1 MFKKMCLSLLMIS
14 DVCVE
19 AKDLDFK
26 LDYRATGGKLMG
38 KMTNSSL
45 LSITS
50 MNNEP
55 VVIKNLIVNR
65 GNSCEATK
73 KVEPKLG
80 DKFKKEKLFDHELKY
95 SQQIFYRL
103 NCKPNQLLEVKIITD
118 KGEYYHK
125 FSQ

>member
-1 MFKKMCLSLLMIS
+1 MFKKMCLSLLAIS
-14 DVCVE
+14 GVYLG

-26 LDYRATGGKLMG
+26 LDYRATGGKLVG
-38 KMTNSSL
+38 KMTDSSL

-50 MNNEP
+50 MNDEP

-73 KVEPKLG
+73 KVEPKLSK
-80 DKFKKEKLFDHELKY
+80 KFKKEKLFNHELKY

-103 NCKPNQLLEVKIITD
+103 NWQA
-118 KGEYYHK
+118 
-125 FSQ
+125 

>member
-14 DVCVE
+14 GVCVW

-38 KMTNSSL
+38 KMTDSSL

-50 MNNEP
+50 MNDEP

-73 KVEPKLG
+73 KVEPKFG

-103 NCKPNQLLEVKIITD
+103 DCKPNQLLEVKIITD

-125 FSQ
+125 FSK

>member
-1 MFKKMCLSLLMIS
+1 MIS
-14 DVCVE
+14 GIHLG
-19 AKDLDFK
+19 AKGLNFK
-26 LDYRATGGKLMG
+26 LDYHATGGKLVG
-38 KMTNSSL
+38 KMTDSSL

-50 MNNEP
+50 LNDEP

-65 GNSCEATK
+65 GNSCKATK

-80 DKFKKEKLFDHELKY
+80 DKFKKERLFNHKLKY

-103 NCKPNQLLEVKIITD
+103 DCKPKQLLEVKIITD

-125 FSQ
+125 FSK

>member
-1 MFKKMCLSLLMIS
+1 MFKKMCLSLLVIS
-14 DVCVE
+14 GVYVG

-38 KMTNSSL
+38 KMTDSSL

-50 MNNEP
+50 MNDEP

-73 KVEPKLG
+73 KVEPKFG
-80 DKFKKEKLFDHELKY
+80 DKFKKKNSLIM
-95 SQQIFYRL
+95 S
-103 NCKPNQLLEVKIITD
+103 
-118 KGEYYHK
+118 
-125 FSQ
+125 